1 MIFHFFKLCV
11 LISRNSS
18 TIDFK
23 VIACLKMNT
32 FIFLQ
37 KNRQNNDNE
46 DDDDDDADFNND
58 EESQAEEFILAETQ
72 GTIEAIVND
81 RSSNNEIDTLLMPP
95 PGSSKMKTN
104 NPTPA
109 GLGKIIILNFFV
121 KLILK
126 QKIREID
133 LHFFFL
139 LPNRFERHYSRLF
152 SAKH

>member
-1 MIFHFFKLCV
+1 
-11 LISRNSS
+11 
-18 TIDFK
+18 
-23 VIACLKMNT
+23 MNT
-32 FIFLQ
+32 FLFLQ

-46 DDDDDDADFNND
+46 DDDDADFNND

-109 GLGKIIILNFFV
+109 GLGKIIILNLFV
-121 KLILK
+121 KLNLK

-133 LHFFFL
+133 LHFFS
-139 LPNRFERHYSRLF
+139 PS
-152 SAKH
+152 